1 MGSHSSVTM
10 TAKARGGFFML
21 SVIVVLF
28 LHFPLPSESR
38 PSEKSGTE
46 WPSHFDRAILKW
58 KGLKIPVVAPKN
70 LNVLIEAGPK
80 GISVNRD
87 RPGLKPDWKND
98 VLLDKKS
105 GLKVPIRINTA
116 AFQNINWNIRE
127 NPIMILIGEEQT
139 KLEKAT
145 TSGGTTF
152 RVQGPGIGVLKQAGD
167 YTLPAQPGQQ
177 PRPPGP
183 IATFSDYQAG
193 DYFFPGSVPVRGN
206 DYQML
211 NNPEES
217 LARQPAAE
225 SLNRQA
231 DESSQLLPIYNIG

>member
-1 MGSHSSVTM
+1 MAKHSVISHSSVTM
-10 TAKARGGFFML
+10 TAMARRDFFML
-21 SVIVVLF
+21 SVSVVLF
-28 LHFPLPSESR
+28 LHFPLPSDSR
-38 PSEKSGTE
+38 PSGTE

-127 NPIMILIGEEQT
+127 NPIMILIGEEQVRVY
-139 KLEKAT
+139 
-145 TSGGTTF
+145 SG
-152 RVQGPGIGVLKQAGD
+152 RYLIHALSIHAK
-167 YTLPAQPGQQ
+167 
-177 PRPPGP
+177 
-183 IATFSDYQAG
+183 
-193 DYFFPGSVPVRGN
+193 N
-206 DYQML
+206 
-211 NNPEES
+211 E
-217 LARQPAAE
+217 
-225 SLNRQA
+225 
-231 DESSQLLPIYNIG
+231 